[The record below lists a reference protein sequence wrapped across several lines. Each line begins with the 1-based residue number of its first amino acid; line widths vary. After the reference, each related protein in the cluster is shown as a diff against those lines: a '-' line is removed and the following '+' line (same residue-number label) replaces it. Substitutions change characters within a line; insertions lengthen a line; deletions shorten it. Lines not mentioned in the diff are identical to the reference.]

1 MTTRISFLC
10 CALCLSWMNPFLSG
24 STASELGILRQ
35 DLRNLV
41 QPRSLGLIAL
51 GIGGGLLL
59 GLVMGH
65 RIGHYGRGRSARVS
79 MRHAAARREEGA
91 ARRGEGAAR
100 RGEGAPRRSD
110 AAAPASTSETFM
122 SA

>member
-1 MTTRISFLC
+1 MMDGSVAARAAGGDSRRGS
-10 CALCLSWMNPFLSG
+10 ASG
-24 STASELGILRQ
+24 PGGGSARFES
-35 DLRNLV
+35 V
-41 QPRSLGLIAL
+41 SLTGGIAL